1 MTVELHESASGA
13 IVAVAVGVRLGAVM
27 PVARGWRWWLG
38 DCYGGT
44 VTTPE
49 EARSALVSAL
59 AGMGCVV
66 RVVGGEG

>member
-1 MTVELHESASGA
+1 MTVGLHESDGGVV
-13 IVAVAVGVRLGAVM
+13 VAVAVGVRLGAVM

-44 VTTPE
+44 VTTPGE
-49 EARSALVSAL
+49 GREALVSAL

-66 RVVGGEG
+66 RVVE